1 MQWNNKSCPYMKTVL
16 RQVQNLEQ
24 SQELRLPEEMP
35 DIGRVLCA
43 WGQSMIRSKQWRND
57 SMSVSGGVS
66 ATVMYLPE
74 DSSFPRTMEVWI
86 PFLVKWNLPQ
96 TQREGAMRVQC
107 LLKSLDART
116 LSARK
121 MMARASISILGEAL
135 EPTEV
140 QIYSPGELPEGV
152 EVLTNTYPAMLPREA
167 GEKVFSFEDDV
178 PVPNVKKWVSW
189 RLNPQ
194 ITDQSVV
201 GNRAVVRGNGQ
212 LEYVYMDEEG
222 ALHSGQYSVP
232 FAQFLDLDR
241 EYDRDASVDVMLDI
255 SNLEAD
261 GTEEG
266 AHVQCSVTA
275 QYVVWDRMLL
285 EVAEDA
291 YCPMGSVEVSTEN
304 LLLPMELDNREESVD
319 IQSQFR
325 DGKVVD
331 VTFLPEQ
338 PTQFREGETVCVS
351 LNGSFQILY
360 EDMEGNLQATVENWS
375 EEMNLPA
382 APDTQF
388 NATIRETDVQDSGMR
403 ARIKLGLQTR
413 ANQEITMITGL
424 TVGERMQPDD
434 GRPTLIL
441 RRMDADSL
449 WELAK
454 NSGST
459 MDAIRKAN
467 GLTQEPE
474 RGQMLLI
481 PIS

>member
-1 MQWNNKSCPYMKTVL
+1 MQWNSKSCPYMKTVL

-24 SQELRLPEEMP
+24 SQELRLSEEMP

-43 WGQSMIRSKQWRND
+43 WGQSVIRSKQWRND
-57 SMSVSGGVS
+57 SVSVSGGVS

-74 DSSFPRTMEVWI
+74 DHSFPRTMEVWI
-86 PFLVKWNLPQ
+86 PFSVKWNLPQ
-96 TQREGAMRVQC
+96 TQREGTIRVQC
-107 LLKSLDART
+107 LLKSLDARI

-121 MMARASISILGEAL
+121 MMARAGLSILGEVL

-152 EVLTNTYPAMLPREA
+152 EVLTNTYPALLPREA
-167 GEKVFSFEDDV
+167 GEKAFSFEDDV
-178 PVPNVKKWVSW
+178 PAANVKKWVSW
-189 RLNPQ
+189 RIDPQ

-201 GNRAVVRGNGQ
+201 GNRAVIRGNGQ
-212 LEYVYMDEEG
+212 LEYVYLDEEG
-222 ALHSGQYSVP
+222 TLHSGQHPIP

-241 EYDRDASVDVMLDI
+241 EYDRDVSVDVMLDI

-261 GTEEG
+261 GTAEG
-266 AHVQCSVTA
+266 AHIQCSLTA

-285 EVAEDA
+285 EIAEDA
-291 YCPMGSVEVSTEN
+291 YCPMGSVEISTEK
-304 LLLPMELDNREESVD
+304 LLLPMELDNREESVN
-319 IQSQFR
+319 IQSRFR

-338 PTQFREGETVCVS
+338 PVQFREGNRLCIR
-351 LNGSFQILY
+351 LNGAFQIIY
-360 EDMEGNLQATVENWS
+360 EDTEGNLQATVENWT
-375 EEMNLPA
+375 EEMNLPSA
-382 APDTQF
+382 SDTQL
-388 NATIRETDVQDSGMR
+388 NATIMEIDTQEAGMSVCMKVR
-403 ARIKLGLQTR
+403 LQAQ
-413 ANQEITMITGL
+413 ANQEIPMITGL
-424 TVGERMQPDD
+424 TVGEMAQPDD
-434 GRPTLIL
+434 GRPTLVL
-441 RRMDADSL
+441 RRMDTDSL

-454 NSGST
+454 SSGST
-459 MDAIRKAN
+459 MDAIRRAN